1 MTTRHLVIA
10 GVALGLCVG
19 TFHDVR
25 VVAGQDAPPPV
36 WDPAVRAAS
45 LDDAIVRALADIE
58 AATARKARVEAELS
72 GIGERRAAARRR
84 LKVRARAFYRVTRG
98 GMLPLAG
105 GFESLLAHLG
115 RLERMRRMVEQDVR
129 AIDGLRDRARG
140 LREQTARLADE
151 VDSARQR
158 YTDAQARKR
167 AFEEEERTS
176 QAFASAFVTS
186 AAPARAQEQA
196 RAEAPEYGVI
206 RVVDDPAAERP
217 GFEQQRG
224 TLAIPVSGQIQV
236 RDGRRGES
244 EGPGLE
250 LIAAAGTPVRAAAD
264 GRVAFADRYGSYG
277 RLVILD
283 HGERWYTVYG
293 GLGSFDV
300 HVGDEVSRSAR
311 LGTVGTDAVPASLF
325 FEVRRGTRTIDP
337 RPWLGI

>member
-1 MTTRHLVIA
+1 MRARHLAIT
-10 GVALGLCVG
+10 GLALALS
-19 TFHDVR
+19 FLALRDAR
-25 VVAGQDAPPPV
+25 VVAGQDLTPPV

-45 LDDAIVRALADIE
+45 LDDSIARALSDIE
-58 AATARKARVEAELS
+58 AATARKARVEAELA
-72 GIGERRAAARRR
+72 GIGDRRAAARRR

-105 GFESLLAHLG
+105 GFDSLLAHLG
-115 RLERMRRMVEQDVR
+115 RLERMRRMVEQDVH
-129 AIDGLRDRARG
+129 AIDGLRDRARD

-158 YTDAQARKR
+158 YTDAQSRKR

-176 QAFASAFVTS
+176 QAFATAFVTS
-186 AAPARAQEQA
+186 VAPVRQQA
-196 RAEAPEYGVI
+196 PPEPEYGVI
-206 RVVDDPAAERP
+206 RVVDDPGAERA

-224 TLAIPVSGQIQV
+224 TLAIPVSGQIQI

-250 LIAAAGTPVRAAAD
+250 MLSAAGAPVRAAAD

-283 HGERWYTVYG
+283 HGNRWYTVYG

-300 HVGDEVSRSAR
+300 RVGDEVSRSAR
-311 LGTVGTDAVPASLF
+311 LGTVGTDTSPASLF
-325 FEVRRGTRTIDP
+325 FEVRRGTRTVDP

>member
-1 MTTRHLVIA
+1 MSARHSAIA
-10 GVALGLCVG
+10 ALALAVALGFASLG
-19 TFHDVR
+19 DAR
-25 VVAGQDAPPPV
+25 VVVGQDLTPPV

-45 LDDAIVRALADIE
+45 LDDSIARALSEIE

-84 LKVRARAFYRVTRG
+84 LKVRARALYRVTRG

-105 GFESLLAHLG
+105 GFDSLLAHLG
-115 RLERMRRMVEQDVR
+115 RLERMRRMVEQDVH
-129 AIDGLRDRARG
+129 AIDGLRDRARD

-151 VDSARQR
+151 VDTARQR
-158 YTDAQARKR
+158 FTDAQSRKR

-186 AAPARAQEQA
+186 VAPARQQPAPPE
-196 RAEAPEYGVI
+196 PEYGVI
-206 RVVDDPAAERP
+206 RVVDDPGAERA
-217 GFEQQRG
+217 GFESQRG
-224 TLAIPVSGQIQV
+224 TLAIPVSGQIQI

-250 LIAAAGTPVRAAAD
+250 MLAAAGAPVRAAAD

-283 HGERWYTVYG
+283 HGDRWYTVYG
-293 GLGSFDV
+293 GLGSLDV
-300 HVGDEVSRSAR
+300 RVGDEVSRSAR
-311 LGTVGTDAVPASLF
+311 LGTVGSDVAPASLF
-325 FEVRRGTRTIDP
+325 FEVRRGTRTVDP